1 MWASS
6 QDVFVLGSD
15 CKEMIMVQYG
25 AMGYHVWTSEP
36 QIWGSWVCCMGDAL
50 AEVVAKEGPRMLRL
64 SASSPALLPS
74 GSRFEL
80 AGLFSH
86 ARFRGV
92 RRAGQL
98 PRISAFSGLD
108 RRLCHSAVS
117 SMETDCSTLQKSED
131 RMACAVGE
139 ILCMPC
145 LFAKWQT
152 HRRLKPGVIQPVTIS

>member
-1 MWASS
+1 MGRWATMSGPQS
-6 QDVFVLGSD
+6 PTFGALGS
-15 CKEMIMVQYG
+15 V
-25 AMGYHVWTSEP
+25 A
-36 QIWGSWVCCMGDAL
+36 WGMLWLRSL
-50 AEVVAKEGPRMLRL
+50 PRRGLGC
-64 SASSPALLPS
+64 SVSVPALLLS
-74 GSRFEL
+74 SRLGADLEL

-152 HRRLKPGVIQPVTIS
+152 RGRLKPGVIQPVTIS